1 MTINARTKARNT
13 LPKET
18 DMALDLHDIRFKL
31 PTDLHALLL
40 AVARFK
46 GLDKS
51 VAAKE
56 FVIAALEQELLK
68 SALVHSEL
76 DAIGMAR
83 LLREHQVIEGRK

>member
-1 MTINARTKARNT
+1 MATSTRAKARIT
-13 LPKET
+13 HSEET

-40 AVARFK
+40 AAARYK
-46 GLDKS
+46 GVDKS

-68 SALVHSEL
+68 SALVHCEL
-76 DAIGMAR
+76 DAVGMAR
-83 LLREHQVIEGRK
+83 LLREHQVMDGRK